1 MQKKFVR
8 EQALEIMSYNERN
21 DLHQS
26 SIKGKKLSIL
36 KKFMQ
41 NFDLQGDEKAAHRL
55 LGKKMS
61 YLALYD

>member
-1 MQKKFVR
+1 
-8 EQALEIMSYNERN
+8 MSYNEKN

-55 LGKKMS
+55 LGKKIS

>member
-1 MQKKFVR
+1 MNLILKN
-8 EQALEIMSYNERN
+8 LNIMKIMKEE
-21 DLHQS
+21 
-26 SIKGKKLSIL
+26 KV

-55 LGKKMS
+55 LGKKIS